1 VLSDE
6 NGLKLT
12 IRPEGWSTLL
22 RERKFPEVVQQCGLL
37 DLLDE
42 RCREIHHPGSC
53 RGHLRDAPHVGVHI
67 WRTGAHHRQQ
77 GIERGTSVRAV
88 QIESRRGRRV

>member
-42 RCREIHHPGSC
+42 RCREIAASSDGP
-53 RGHLRDAPHVGVHI
+53 AAAI
-67 WRTGAHHRQQ
+67 TA
-77 GIERGTSVRAV
+77 GIP
-88 QIESRRGRRV
+88 